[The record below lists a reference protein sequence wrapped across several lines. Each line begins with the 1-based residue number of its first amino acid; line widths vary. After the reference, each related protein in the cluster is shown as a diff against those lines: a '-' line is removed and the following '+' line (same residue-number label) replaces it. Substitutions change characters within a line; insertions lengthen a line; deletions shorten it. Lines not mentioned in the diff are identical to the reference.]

1 MDSGKRDRRE
11 KSTGHS
17 TETPKRRKQ
26 RGLGNW
32 TRTMLACNTCRR
44 MKIRVDRSRLQI
56 LTFSATTKDHVTTA
70 RECRMSASHLRLH
83 PKGRGIV
90 KLNWAKESGMASE
103 EPTRKRI
110 QLIER
115 RLQSQEPLLGMQDEV
130 SAALSRVESLLG
142 ITLPQPGS
150 KDSNT
155 SINTSDPST
164 SPSPTYA
171 RGGSQ
176 HSHTSNRPTLF
187 SEANYKRWG
196 AQSAPGQ
203 ACTGVI
209 DPSTVMTLDN
219 TYRSKV
225 PEHTRYCWSSRSR

>member
-1 MDSGKRDRRE
+1 
-11 KSTGHS
+11 
-17 TETPKRRKQ
+17 
-26 RGLGNW
+26 
-32 TRTMLACNTCRR
+32 
-44 MKIRVDRSRLQI
+44 
-56 LTFSATTKDHVTTA
+56 
-70 RECRMSASHLRLH
+70 MSVSHLRLD

-90 KLNWAKESGMASE
+90 KPNWAEGSGMVSE

-115 RLQSQEPLLGMQDEV
+115 RLLESQEPLLGMQDEV
-130 SAALSRVESLLG
+130 SVAIARVESLLG

-150 KDSNT
+150 KDSHM

-164 SPSPTYA
+164 SPSPSYA

-176 HSHTSNRPTLF
+176 HSHTSNRPALF

-203 ACTGVI
+203 SCTGVM
-209 DPSTVMTLDN
+209 DVSTLLILDS

-225 PEHTRYCWSSRSR
+225 PEHPRYCWSSRSR